1 MEILN
6 WKDVQH
12 VNDICVM
19 APTLQLAEKAEM
31 LIKQENYQ
39 NIDVVVGASGRS
51 SVHRHWQLRVPKSL
65 SPAKGPAGS
74 WKKSPT

>member
-39 NIDVVVGASGRS
+39 NIDVAR
-51 SVHRHWQLRVPKSL
+51 QDF
-65 SPAKGPAGS
+65 
-74 WKKSPT
+74 